1 MNTNN
6 NFIWE
11 DIGDNN
17 KSRTAKTIMAA
28 ATNSRA
34 VALRHQLWLVCLVSI
49 LAFSSNNGGGNNSD
63 MMLLAEGF
71 ITADVVVLSRRHNP
85 YLHSQSIP
93 LQISTSSVG
102 LRRKNQHRI
111 DLSLFSSIGKINND
125 DDAGD
130 DGKKKKK
137 KKKKKTQLVI
147 STNLDRDNTSTAAS
161 DEIVSGTISATGR
174 IDIIARPK
182 STKLGVPSKRKMKD
196 LNSNS
201 NNNDRDKKINKRL
214 SMKAQKIKNQRTS
227 GGLINSKSTTNNK
240 AGGGGDDNMIRIVLG
255 KRGSKTVTMIQ
266 GMKISL
272 EERKKLLK
280 EIKNKV
286 GGGGTI
292 VDGVLEIQ
300 GSHTTIVY
308 EFLVSKGYNNI
319 KK

>member
-1 MNTNN
+1 MV
-6 NFIWE
+6 
-11 DIGDNN
+11 
-17 KSRTAKTIMAA
+17 A
-28 ATNSRA
+28 ATTSRA
-34 VALRHQLWLVCLVSI
+34 VLLRYLQWLVFFVSI
-49 LAFSSNNGGGNNSD
+49 LAFSINNGAGNNSD

-71 ITADVVVLSRRHNP
+71 TADDVVVSRRNS

-111 DLSLFSSIGKINND
+111 DLSLFSSIGKINNN

-130 DGKKKKK
+130 DGKKKK

-147 STNLDRDNTSTAAS
+147 STNLDRDNTSTSS
-161 DEIVSGTISATGR
+161 DEILSGKISATGR
-174 IDIIARPK
+174 IDIITRPQ

-196 LNSNS
+196 LNNNS
-201 NNNDRDKKINKRL
+201 NKNDRDKNKNQKRL

-227 GGLINSKSTTNNK
+227 GGLMNSNKSATNNK
-240 AGGGGDDNMIRIVLG
+240 ASGGGDDNRIRIVLG

-280 EIKNKV
+280 EVKNKV
-286 GGGGTI
+286 GGGGTV

-300 GSHTTIVY
+300 GSHNNIVY
-308 EFLVSKGYNNI
+308 EFLLSKGYNNI